1 MIFFLTFNFIVYLL
15 LYDIYTI
22 VSFIDYL
29 QEVLVCLLDLV
40 VQFLLLI
47 SYDIRHFAKFVFIL
61 LLGSIKV
68 VKDILLLRRYL
79 IDILGDCC

>member
-29 QEVLVCLLDLV
+29 QEVLVWLLDLV
-40 VQFLLLI
+40 V
-47 SYDIRHFAKFVFIL
+47 
-61 LLGSIKV
+61 
-68 VKDILLLRRYL
+68 
-79 IDILGDCC
+79 